1 MIALASLSCYSGG
14 NHENREDDEF
24 YRNITEGR
32 CENPTVKRAVDGHL
46 TAILGREAA
55 YRQGR
60 LTMDELLKENKR
72 LELNLSGLKS

>member
-1 MIALASLSCYSGG
+1 VNLYEAGVQRNVA
-14 NHENREDDEF
+14 EF

-32 CENPTVKRAVDGHL
+32 CENLTVKRAVDGHL

-55 YRQGR
+55 YHQGR

-72 LELNLSGLKS
+72 LKLNLSGLKS